1 MVRPSAQSGGR
12 RRRLRCSGRSC
23 RRPSRPKTWRPWRR
37 AKSVLGYLDG
47 QKVIALSEALEVTRG
62 SINRWLQWYQAM
74 GAEGLR
80 DAERP
85 GRTPRLSEAQKAE
98 LATIIEAGPQAA
110 GFTSGM
116 WTGPMIGDLIR
127 RRFGLRYHNHHIP
140 RLLGWMGFSVQRP
153 RKRLA
158 RADAEAHRC
167 HPPLARRE
175 GGPARFKHR
184 GPVQSG
190 KTGCALLVTD
200 IDVRRGMSHPKG
212 LKLNDSMCNPLTFI
226 RLEIG
231 PYLTELKTNSRQI
244 RAGELHQG

>member
-1 MVRPSAQSGGR
+1 VIVARSKNGQAIRSERRTPAEVAQ
-12 RRRLRCSGRSC
+12 LRALLREAESTKDLG
-23 RRPSRPKTWRPWRR
+23 TWRR

-62 SINRWLQWYQAM
+62 SINRWLQWYQVM

-85 GRTPRLSEAQKAE
+85 GPTPRLSEAQKAE

-127 RRFGLRYHNHHIP
+127 RRFGVRYHNHHIP

-158 RADAEAHRC
+158 RADAEAQAVWLRQR
-167 HPPLARRE
+167 L
-175 GGPARFKHR
+175 PAIKKK
-184 GPVQSG
+184 P
-190 KTGCALLVTD
+190 TPAA
-200 IDVRRGMSHPKG
+200 
-212 LKLNDSMCNPLTFI
+212 DS
-226 RLEIG
+226 
-231 PYLTELKTNSRQI
+231 
-244 RAGELHQG
+244 

>member
-1 MVRPSAQSGGR
+1 VARSKNGQAIRPER
-12 RRRLRCSGRSC
+12 RTPEEVALLRALLREAEST
-23 RRPSRPKTWRPWRR
+23 KDLATWRR

-47 QKVIALSEALEVTRG
+47 QKVVALSHALEVTRG

-85 GRTPRLSEAQKAE
+85 GPTPRLSDAQKAE
-98 LATIIEAGPQAA
+98 LAIIIEAGPQAA

-127 RRFGLRYHNHHIP
+127 RRFQVRYHNHHIP

-158 RADAEAHRC
+158 RADAEAQAIWLRHR
-167 HPPLARRE
+167 L
-175 GGPARFKHR
+175 PAIKKK
-184 GPVQSG
+184 PAPAAAS
-190 KTGCALLVTD
+190 
-200 IDVRRGMSHPKG
+200 
-212 LKLNDSMCNPLTFI
+212 
-226 RLEIG
+226 
-231 PYLTELKTNSRQI
+231 
-244 RAGELHQG
+244 

>member
-1 MVRPSAQSGGR
+1 VIVARSKNGQAVRPER
-12 RRRLRCSGRSC
+12 RTPEEVSLLRALLQEAETA
-23 RRPSRPKTWRPWRR
+23 KDLATWRR

-85 GRTPRLSEAQKAE
+85 GPTPRLSEAQRTE
-98 LATIIEAGPQAA
+98 LATIVEAGPQAA

-127 RRFGLRYHNHHIP
+127 RRFGVRYHNHHIP

-158 RADAEAHRC
+158 RADAEAQAVWLRHRF
-167 HPPLARRE
+167 
-175 GGPARFKHR
+175 PAIKKK
-184 GPVQSG
+184 PAPAAAS
-190 KTGCALLVTD
+190 
-200 IDVRRGMSHPKG
+200 
-212 LKLNDSMCNPLTFI
+212 
-226 RLEIG
+226 
-231 PYLTELKTNSRQI
+231 
-244 RAGELHQG
+244 

>member
-1 MVRPSAQSGGR
+1 MIVARSKNGQAIRSERRTPAEVAQ
-12 RRRLRCSGRSC
+12 LRALLREAESTKDLG
-23 RRPSRPKTWRPWRR
+23 TWRR

-62 SINRWLQWYQAM
+62 SINRWLQWYQVM

-85 GRTPRLSEAQKAE
+85 GPTPRLSEAQKAE

-127 RRFGLRYHNHHIP
+127 RRFGVRYHNHHIP

-158 RADAEAHRC
+158 RADAEAQAAWLRDR
-167 HPPLARRE
+167 L
-175 GGPARFKHR
+175 PAIKRK
-184 GPVQSG
+184 P
-190 KTGCALLVTD
+190 A
-200 IDVRRGMSHPKG
+200 PA
-212 LKLNDSMCNPLTFI
+212 
-226 RLEIG
+226 
-231 PYLTELKTNSRQI
+231 
-244 RAGELHQG
+244 AGS

>member
-1 MVRPSAQSGGR
+1 VIVARSKNGQAIRPERRTPEQVAALRALLQEAESAKDLG
-12 RRRLRCSGRSC
+12 
-23 RRPSRPKTWRPWRR
+23 TWRR
-37 AKSVLGYLDG
+37 AKSILGYLDG
-47 QKVIALSEALEVTRG
+47 QKVIALSEALDVTRG

-85 GRTPRLSEAQKAE
+85 GPTPRLSEAQKAE

-127 RRFGLRYHNHHIP
+127 RRYGVRYHNHHIP

-158 RADAEAHRC
+158 RADAEAQALWLRKK
-167 HPPLARRE
+167 L
-175 GGPARFKHR
+175 PAIKKK
-184 GPVQSG
+184 PAPAAAS
-190 KTGCALLVTD
+190 
-200 IDVRRGMSHPKG
+200 
-212 LKLNDSMCNPLTFI
+212 
-226 RLEIG
+226 
-231 PYLTELKTNSRQI
+231 
-244 RAGELHQG
+244 

>member
-1 MVRPSAQSGGR
+1 VIVARSKNGQAIRAER
-12 RRRLRCSGRSC
+12 RTPEEVGKLRALLQEAESNKDLG
-23 RRPSRPKTWRPWRR
+23 TWRR

-85 GRTPRLSEAQKAE
+85 GPTPRLSEEQKAE
-98 LATIIEAGPQAA
+98 LATVIEAGPQAA

-127 RRFGLRYHNHHIP
+127 RRFGVRYHNHHIP

-158 RADAEAHRC
+158 RADAEAQAVWLRHR
-167 HPPLARRE
+167 L
-175 GGPARFKHR
+175 PAIKKK
-184 GPVQSG
+184 P
-190 KTGCALLVTD
+190 A
-200 IDVRRGMSHPKG
+200 PA
-212 LKLNDSMCNPLTFI
+212 
-226 RLEIG
+226 
-231 PYLTELKTNSRQI
+231 
-244 RAGELHQG
+244 AGS

>member
-1 MVRPSAQSGGR
+1 VIVARSKNGQAIRPERRTPEEVALLRALLQEAESAKG
-12 RRRLRCSGRSC
+12 LA
-23 RRPSRPKTWRPWRR
+23 TWRR

-80 DAERP
+80 NAERP
-85 GRTPRLSEAQKAE
+85 GPTPRLSEAQKAE

-116 WTGPMIGDLIR
+116 WTGPMIRDLIR
-127 RRFGLRYHNHHIP
+127 RRFGVRYHNHHIP

-158 RADAEAHRC
+158 RADAEAQAVWLRHRLPAIKKKPALPR
-167 HPPLARRE
+167 HRDLRGRGQLLARRHAAPDVVPHRQPAA
-175 GGPARFKHR
+175 GGHLRAAEDRAR
-184 GPVQSG
+184 
-190 KTGCALLVTD
+190 
-200 IDVRRGMSHPKG
+200 VRRGYARPS
-212 LKLNDSMCNPLTFI
+212 
-226 RLEIG
+226 RLH
-231 PYLTELKTNSRQI
+231 LRFADVFK
-244 RAGELHQG
+244 

>member
-1 MVRPSAQSGGR
+1 MSEDQSAAISPFQGVIVARSKNGQAIRPERRTPQEVAQ
-12 RRRLRCSGRSC
+12 LRALLREAEST
-23 RRPSRPKTWRPWRR
+23 KDLATWRR

-85 GRTPRLSEAQKAE
+85 GPTPRLSEAQKAE
-98 LATIIEAGPQAA
+98 LATIIETGPQAA

-127 RRFGLRYHNHHIP
+127 RRFGVRYHNHHIP

-158 RADAEAHRC
+158 RADADAQAVWLRDR
-167 HPPLARRE
+167 L
-175 GGPARFKHR
+175 PAIKKK
-184 GPVQSG
+184 PAPAAAS
-190 KTGCALLVTD
+190 
-200 IDVRRGMSHPKG
+200 
-212 LKLNDSMCNPLTFI
+212 
-226 RLEIG
+226 
-231 PYLTELKTNSRQI
+231 
-244 RAGELHQG
+244 

>member
-1 MVRPSAQSGGR
+1 VIVARSKNGQAIRPERRTPEQVAALRALLQEAESAKDLG
-12 RRRLRCSGRSC
+12 
-23 RRPSRPKTWRPWRR
+23 TWRR
-37 AKSVLGYLDG
+37 AKSILGYLDG
-47 QKVIALSEALEVTRG
+47 QKVIALSEALDVTRG

-85 GRTPRLSEAQKAE
+85 GPTPRLSEAQKAE

-127 RRFGLRYHNHHIP
+127 RRYGVRYHNHHIP

-158 RADAEAHRC
+158 RADAEALWLRKK
-167 HPPLARRE
+167 L
-175 GGPARFKHR
+175 PAIKKK
-184 GPVQSG
+184 PAPAAAS
-190 KTGCALLVTD
+190 
-200 IDVRRGMSHPKG
+200 
-212 LKLNDSMCNPLTFI
+212 
-226 RLEIG
+226 
-231 PYLTELKTNSRQI
+231 
-244 RAGELHQG
+244 

>member
-1 MVRPSAQSGGR
+1 MARSKNGQAIRPERRTPEQVAALRALLQEAESAKDLG
-12 RRRLRCSGRSC
+12 
-23 RRPSRPKTWRPWRR
+23 TWRR
-37 AKSVLGYLDG
+37 AKSILGYLDG
-47 QKVIALSEALEVTRG
+47 QKVIALSEALDVTRG

-85 GRTPRLSEAQKAE
+85 GPTPRLSEAQKAE

-127 RRFGLRYHNHHIP
+127 RRYGVRYHNHHIP

-158 RADAEAHRC
+158 RADAEALWLRKK
-167 HPPLARRE
+167 L
-175 GGPARFKHR
+175 PAIKKK
-184 GPVQSG
+184 PAPAAAS
-190 KTGCALLVTD
+190 
-200 IDVRRGMSHPKG
+200 
-212 LKLNDSMCNPLTFI
+212 
-226 RLEIG
+226 
-231 PYLTELKTNSRQI
+231 
-244 RAGELHQG
+244 

>member
-1 MVRPSAQSGGR
+1 MIVARSKNGQAIRPER
-12 RRRLRCSGRSC
+12 RTPEEVARLRALLREAESAKDLG
-23 RRPSRPKTWRPWRR
+23 TWRR

-47 QKVIALSEALEVTRG
+47 QKVIALSQALEVTRG

-85 GRTPRLSEAQKAE
+85 GPMPRLSEAQKAE

-116 WTGPMIGDLIR
+116 WTGPMIGELIR
-127 RRFGLRYHNHHIP
+127 RRFGVRYHNHHIP

-158 RADAEAHRC
+158 RADAEAQAVW
-167 HPPLARRE
+167 LRRRL
-175 GGPARFKHR
+175 PAIKKKRA
-184 GPVQSG
+184 PAA
-190 KTGCALLVTD
+190 AL
-200 IDVRRGMSHPKG
+200 
-212 LKLNDSMCNPLTFI
+212 
-226 RLEIG
+226 
-231 PYLTELKTNSRQI
+231 
-244 RAGELHQG
+244 

>member
-1 MVRPSAQSGGR
+1 VIVARSKNGQAVRAERRTPEEVALLRALLQEAESAKD
-12 RRRLRCSGRSC
+12 LA
-23 RRPSRPKTWRPWRR
+23 TWRR

-80 DAERP
+80 NAERP
-85 GRTPRLSEAQKAE
+85 GPTPRLSEAQKAE

-116 WTGPMIGDLIR
+116 WTGPMIRDLIR
-127 RRFGLRYHNHHIP
+127 RRFGVRYHNHHIP

-158 RADAEAHRC
+158 RADAEAQAVWLRHR
-167 HPPLARRE
+167 L
-175 GGPARFKHR
+175 PAIKKKPA
-184 GPVQSG
+184 PVAAS
-190 KTGCALLVTD
+190 
-200 IDVRRGMSHPKG
+200 
-212 LKLNDSMCNPLTFI
+212 
-226 RLEIG
+226 
-231 PYLTELKTNSRQI
+231 
-244 RAGELHQG
+244 

>member
-1 MVRPSAQSGGR
+1 VIVARSKNGQAVRAERRTPEEVALLRALLQEAESAKD
-12 RRRLRCSGRSC
+12 LA
-23 RRPSRPKTWRPWRR
+23 TWRR

-80 DAERP
+80 NAERP
-85 GRTPRLSEAQKAE
+85 GPTPRLSEAQKAE

-127 RRFGLRYHNHHIP
+127 RRFGVRYHNHHIP

-158 RADAEAHRC
+158 RADAEAQAVWLRHR
-167 HPPLARRE
+167 L
-175 GGPARFKHR
+175 PAIKKKPA
-184 GPVQSG
+184 PVAAS
-190 KTGCALLVTD
+190 
-200 IDVRRGMSHPKG
+200 
-212 LKLNDSMCNPLTFI
+212 
-226 RLEIG
+226 
-231 PYLTELKTNSRQI
+231 
-244 RAGELHQG
+244 

>member
-1 MVRPSAQSGGR
+1 MARSKNGQAIRSERRTPAEVAQ
-12 RRRLRCSGRSC
+12 LRALLREAESTKDLG
-23 RRPSRPKTWRPWRR
+23 TWRR

-62 SINRWLQWYQAM
+62 SINRWLQWYQVM

-85 GRTPRLSEAQKAE
+85 GPTPRLSEAQKAE

-127 RRFGLRYHNHHIP
+127 RRFGVRYHNHHIP

-158 RADAEAHRC
+158 RADAEAQAVWLRQR
-167 HPPLARRE
+167 L
-175 GGPARFKHR
+175 PAIKKK
-184 GPVQSG
+184 P
-190 KTGCALLVTD
+190 TPAA
-200 IDVRRGMSHPKG
+200 
-212 LKLNDSMCNPLTFI
+212 DS
-226 RLEIG
+226 
-231 PYLTELKTNSRQI
+231 
-244 RAGELHQG
+244 